1 MSSTFPDVNKT
12 PVISTDPTIIN
23 SRARSKFA
31 SGALIKTAFIGD
43 SVMRNASVN
52 EVNVLPNYGRAG
64 NGFCGT
70 LCGATGQMYQVK
82 SGQTPGQNLYQI
94 YTSQMDTVLNY
105 GTCRPDV
112 LFFAPS
118 LNDIDV
124 SPGDGVDY
132 TSWGDSATKRATVR
146 SWIEGVFDRAHAAGI
161 AVITMDGWPSTTL
174 GSDTNFKSNMQA
186 MYDIMGDVARR
197 KGALAH
203 VSVLGSGKFSN
214 NNGTWRTG
222 YNPSGDGVHLTN
234 FDARNIAVDVY
245 NQLAQQLTMR
255 PYYPMPLIDDG
266 NGAGLLEMQIAK
278 SSPGVPTG
286 WTENNAHL
294 TWASRVDD
302 VYGTDYWNAIS
313 ATSSSETI
321 IYKNGVSCNAGDKI
335 LICIDTRSNTSLSS
349 NTNVP
354 YMWFRNN
361 GSSQESQIMFA
372 WGDDAFGATGRG
384 WLYRHVFTAQ
394 EATLNLWTYI
404 KGGAFTSNFQ
414 WRFKAINLS
423 NIGID
428 AYAG

>member
-1 MSSTFPDVNKT
+1 MNAPFSQSRPGLIVGSDSSV
-12 PVISTDPTIIN
+12 IN
-23 SRARSKFA
+23 SRVRSKFA

-43 SVMRNASVN
+43 SVMRNASVT
-52 EVNVLPNYGRAG
+52 EVNTLPHYGRAG
-64 NGFCGT
+64 NLFPGA

-82 SGQTPGQNLYQI
+82 SGQTPGQNLYQF
-94 YTSQMDTVLNY
+94 YTTQMDTVLDY
-105 GTCRPDV
+105 GNCKPDV

-118 LNDIDV
+118 LNDIDT

-146 SWIEGVFDRAHAAGI
+146 SWIEGIFDRAHGAGI

-214 NNGTWRTG
+214 PDGTWRTG
-222 YNPSGDGVHLTN
+222 YNPSGDGVHLTS

-245 NQLAQQLTMR
+245 NQLTQQLTMK

-266 NGAGLLEMQIAK
+266 NGTGLLAAQFAN
-278 SSPGVPTG
+278 STPGVASG
-286 WTENNAHL
+286 WTQNDAAL
-294 TWASRVDD
+294 TWTSRVDD
-302 VYGTDYWNAIS
+302 VYGTDYWNAIT
-313 ATSSSETI
+313 ATSDSETI
-321 IYKNGVSCNAGDKI
+321 IYKNGVSCAAGDQI
-335 LICIDTRSNTSLSS
+335 LVCIDTRSNTSLSS

-354 YMWFRNN
+354 YIWFRNN
-361 GSSQESQIMFA
+361 GSAQESQIMFA

-394 EATLNLWTYI
+394 ESTLNLWAYI

-414 WRFKAINLS
+414 WRFKAINLT